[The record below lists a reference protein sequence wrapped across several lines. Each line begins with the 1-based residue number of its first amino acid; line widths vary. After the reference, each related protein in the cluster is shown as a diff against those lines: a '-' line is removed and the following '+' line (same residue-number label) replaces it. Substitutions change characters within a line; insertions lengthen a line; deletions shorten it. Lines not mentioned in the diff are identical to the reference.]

1 MIYSTPHCAA
11 WHLAH
16 GRECHQ
22 RREEARGST
31 LDVGDPVVTDTRT
44 VTAHSLVVDKDSK
57 QLQQKTTHP
66 SFP

>member
-1 MIYSTPHCAA
+1 MIYSMPRCAE
-11 WHLAH
+11 WCLAR

-22 RREEARGST
+22 RREEAST